1 MSNTER
7 HFNRFENA
15 GFKSK
20 FLVENT
26 KTHKTLPKMN
36 IIEIPKEKEI

>member
-7 HFNRFENA
+7 HFNKFENA

-26 KTHKTLPKMN
+26 KTHKTLPE
-36 IIEIPKEKEI
+36 IEIRKCNK